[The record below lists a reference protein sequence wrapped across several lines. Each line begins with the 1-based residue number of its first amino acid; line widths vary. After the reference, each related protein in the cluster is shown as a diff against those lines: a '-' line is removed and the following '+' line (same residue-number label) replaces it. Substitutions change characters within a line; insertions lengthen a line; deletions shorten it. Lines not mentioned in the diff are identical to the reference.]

1 MNDEIPQLR
10 KDLALVGEGL
20 VVGQVP
26 VHGVEFAGLHSVDQL
41 VHDGHGQEVAHRVDH
56 QPSVREARVVANCRA
71 VHVELFYRKA

>member
-1 MNDEIPQLR
+1 MNGKIPQLR
-10 KDLALVGEGL
+10 VDLALVGESL

-56 QPSVREARVVANCRA
+56 QSSVGKARVVADCRA
-71 VHVELFYRKA
+71 VYVQLL